1 MDFWRN
7 FSRSGRM
14 RQLWKNLGQMCPLT
28 TWHSPN
34 IQKNYLHFNIMQD
47 LKVSPVTSIHITST
61 KICIYE
67 GNSSALLQNFLQ
79 LLPFHTMFLQTFHN
93 QPYWQFKTIFIKK
106 KKIVEIFLCMSLFCD
121 NFFSYTTTAPNF
133 IYSCF
138 YM

>member
-1 MDFWRN
+1 
-7 FSRSGRM
+7 M

-28 TWHSPN
+28 TCHSPN
-34 IQKNYLHFNIMQD
+34 IQKNYLHFNTMQD
-47 LKVSPVTSIHITST
+47 QKVSHVTSIHITST

-106 KKIVEIFLCMSLFCD
+106 RKLWKFFLCLSLFCD
-121 NFFSYTTTAPNF
+121 NFFLLTQQLLPTLF
-133 IYSCF
+133 IHVFICK
-138 YM
+138 

>member
-1 MDFWRN
+1 
-7 FSRSGRM
+7 M

-28 TWHSPN
+28 TYHSPN

-47 LKVSPVTSIHITST
+47 QKVSHVTSIHITST

-106 KKIVEIFLCMSLFCD
+106 KENVEIFLCMSLFCD
-121 NFFSYTTTAPNF
+121 NFFLLTQQLLPTLF
-133 IYSCF
+133 IHVFTCK
-138 YM
+138 

>member
-1 MDFWRN
+1 
-7 FSRSGRM
+7 M

-28 TWHSPN
+28 TYHSPN
-34 IQKNYLHFNIMQD
+34 IQKNYLHFNTMPDQR
-47 LKVSPVTSIHITST
+47 VSHVTSIHITST

-106 KKIVEIFLCMSLFCD
+106 KRKLWKFFLCMSLLCE
-121 NFFSYTTTAPNF
+121 NFFLTQQLLLF
-133 IYSCF
+133 IHVLICK
-138 YM
+138 

>member
-1 MDFWRN
+1 
-7 FSRSGRM
+7 M

-28 TWHSPN
+28 TYRSPN
-34 IQKNYLHFNIMQD
+34 IQKNYLHFNTMQYQ
-47 LKVSPVTSIHITST
+47 KVSHVTSIHITST

-106 KKIVEIFLCMSLFCD
+106 KKRKLWKFFLCMSLFCD
-121 NFFSYTTTAPNF
+121 NFFLTQQLLPTLF
-133 IYSCF
+133 ICVF
-138 YM
+138 TCK

>member
-1 MDFWRN
+1 
-7 FSRSGRM
+7 M

-28 TWHSPN
+28 TCHSPN

-47 LKVSPVTSIHITST
+47 QKVSHVTSIHITST

-106 KKIVEIFLCMSLFCD
+106 KRKLRKFFLCMSLFCD
-121 NFFSYTTTAPNF
+121 NFFLTQQLLPTLF
-133 IYSCF
+133 ICVF
-138 YM
+138 TCK

>member
-1 MDFWRN
+1 
-7 FSRSGRM
+7 M

-28 TWHSPN
+28 TCHSPN
-34 IQKNYLHFNIMQD
+34 IQKNYLHFNTMQD
-47 LKVSPVTSIHITST
+47 QKVSHVTSIHITST

-106 KKIVEIFLCMSLFCD
+106 KKIVEIFLFMSLLCE
-121 NFFSYTTTAPNF
+121 NFFLTQQLLLF
-133 IYSCF
+133 IHVLICK
-138 YM
+138 